1 MAMVQSSQSL
11 SVVATVTIIAENP
24 EVCSFFLAS
33 CIFPKFNE
41 PDIHKITVHELG
53 IGLLRIR
60 LLGLCNGD
68 ESLALVNP
76 FTDQLEPK
84 LPLLKTILTSPAPCT
99 CNILCPTDQ
108 VSQVIKFT
116 LNVHSVM

>member
-1 MAMVQSSQSL
+1 ML
-11 SVVATVTIIAENP
+11 
-24 EVCSFFLAS
+24 FLPGLMHLQK
-33 CIFPKFNE
+33 FPKFNE

-76 FTDQLEPK
+76 FTDQL
-84 LPLLKTILTSPAPCT
+84 LTPRLIS
-99 CNILCPTDQ
+99 
-108 VSQVIKFT
+108 
-116 LNVHSVM
+116 H